1 MNVQAGMDASVPAL
15 VNLVSVVAQKFISDI
30 ATDALGHHK
39 VNKKRKD
46 KKYVMNIDDLK
57 EALKDKGITVKR
69 QPYY

>member
-1 MNVQAGMDASVPAL
+1 MDASDPAL

-46 KKYVMNIDDLK
+46 KKYVMNTDDLRD
-57 EALKDKGITVKR
+57 ALEDRGIAVSR